1 MQKEKSKNKGT
12 LSTEKLLSISDE
24 FDQYDIVEHLDESEE
39 VEFDVQLIR
48 RHFCLEQSLAEKIS
62 KISSKR
68 GVSTETYVNLI
79 LQQKVLEEVD

>member
-1 MQKEKSKNKGT
+1 MQREKNKET
-12 LSTEKLLSISDE
+12 LSTEKLLSLADE

-48 RHFCLEQSLAEKIS
+48 RHFRIEQSLAEKIS

-79 LQQKVLEEVD
+79 LQQKVFEEVDL